1 MPIVSRGDL
10 FGGDEKKPPLSRR
23 RLFEDGRWKR
33 GLCGD
38 GDLVEDFG
46 PVLAGAGGGGVF
58 VEGVAGDEGKG
69 EGGFGVDHLLVGEVD
84 LAPGAGFLEGGTRQS
99 AVAGVGY
106 GDLDGVLV
114 HGGFDSEDV
123 GGYDDVLGEV
133 FGDSSADHEQAGGG
147 VGDLELGDLVE
158 VLGGVDGDHGL
169 ALASVL
175 VGDEAEAGGAVGEGG
190 AEDGDVLLVG
200 GEDDGVAA
208 AGCGVLPLSTRYL
221 PIAWM
226 NSREL

>member
-1 MPIVSRGDL
+1 MGD
-10 FGGDEKKPPLSRR
+10 
-23 RLFEDGRWKR
+23 
-33 GLCGD
+33 LCGD

-46 PVLAGAGGGGVF
+46 PVFAGAGGGGVF
-58 VEGVAGDEGKG
+58 VEGVAGDEGQG
-69 EGGFGVDHLLVGEVD
+69 EGGFGEDHLLVGEVD
-84 LAPGAGFLEGGTRQS
+84 LAPGAGFLEGGAGEG

-123 GGYDDVLGEV
+123 GGDDDVLGEV
-133 FGDSSADHEQAGGG
+133 FGDAPADHEEAGGG

-158 VLGGVDGDHGL
+158 VLGRVDGDHGL
-169 ALASVL
+169 ALAGVL

-208 AGCGVLPLSTRYL
+208 AGGGGLAVVDEVL
-221 PIAWM
+221 AHGAG
-226 NSREL
+226 